1 MWSTSLSMDTSGIHL
16 KYRSACRTPND
27 SGQQDLELGW
37 ENGVDKERLLP
48 YLQTKNAA
56 PIKPSATEEVLT
68 VHPAGIQHGK
78 MRRLDGRLALD
89 S

>member
-1 MWSTSLSMDTSGIHL
+1 M
-16 KYRSACRTPND
+16 
-27 SGQQDLELGW
+27 GW

>member
-1 MWSTSLSMDTSGIHL
+1 M
-16 KYRSACRTPND
+16 
-27 SGQQDLELGW
+27 GW
-37 ENGVDKERLLP
+37 ESGVDKEHLLP

-56 PIKPSATEEVLT
+56 PIKPSAIEEVLT
-68 VHPAGIQHGK
+68 VHSAGIQDGK